1 MATSQALIDGSI
13 QAGPAKGTYAIDPT
27 HTEVGFV
34 ARHLMISKV
43 RGRFAGVSG
52 NINIADPVEDSSV
65 NVTIDTNTID
75 TGTPDR
81 DTHLRGPDF
90 FDVEQYPK
98 MEFRSTEV
106 RATSDS
112 TLDVT
117 GDLTIH
123 GVTKPVTLQTTYEGF
138 GPSSFGDERIGLS
151 AVTEIDRE
159 DWGLTWNAALETG
172 GVVVGKK
179 VKLEIE
185 VEAIHS

>member
-1 MATSQALIDGSI
+1 MATAQVHIDQELQVRPAL
-13 QAGPAKGTYAIDPT
+13 GTYAIDPT

-43 RGRFAGVSG
+43 RGRFGGVSG
-52 NINIADPVEDSSV
+52 HIHIADPVEESSV

-81 DTHLRGPDF
+81 DTHLRSPDF
-90 FDVEQYPK
+90 FDVEQYPT

-106 RATSDS
+106 RATSDR

-123 GVTKPVTLQTTYEGF
+123 GVTKPVTLQTSYEGF
-138 GPSSFGDERIGLS
+138 GPSPFGDERIGLS
-151 AVTEIDRE
+151 AVTEVDRE
-159 DWGLTWNAALETG
+159 DWGLTWNAALEAG

-185 VEAIHS
+185 VEAIRS

>member
-1 MATSQALIDGSI
+1 MATTASSVDVTPLVG
-13 QAGPAKGTYAIDPT
+13 KYAIDPT

-43 RGRFAGVSG
+43 RGRFGGVSG
-52 NINIADPVEDSSV
+52 DINIADPVEESSV
-65 NVTIDTNTID
+65 DVTIDASTID

-81 DTHLRGPDF
+81 DAHLRSPDF
-90 FDVEQYPK
+90 FDVEKYPTLK
-98 MEFRSTEV
+98 FRSTEV

-112 TLDVT
+112 TLEVV
-117 GDLTIH
+117 GDLTILD
-123 GVTKPVTLQTTYEGF
+123 VTKPVTLQATYEGF
-138 GPSSFGDERIGLS
+138 GPSPFGDERIGLS

-159 DWGLTWNAALETG
+159 DWGLTWNAAIESG

-185 VEAIHS
+185 VEAIRS